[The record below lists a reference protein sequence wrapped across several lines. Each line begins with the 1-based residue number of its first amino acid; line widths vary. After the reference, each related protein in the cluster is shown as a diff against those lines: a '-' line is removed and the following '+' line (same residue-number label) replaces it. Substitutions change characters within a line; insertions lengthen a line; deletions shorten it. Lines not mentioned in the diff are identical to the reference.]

1 MLPLFS
7 KAVTLVFL
15 SDLTGGRG
23 INVYRLT
30 DGTYDSVDE
39 LFGNTSPWPS
49 ADFLHF
55 DMAQFCGSDI
65 GSYQTRADAM
75 LIPTKTGLYEF
86 QLKSDYQAQLYFEGV
101 SGEKSYMSLEKTGLR
116 EFRPCLT
123 QAGLYSHRRWLKA

>member
-1 MLPLFS
+1 MS
-7 KAVTLVFL
+7 I

-23 INVYRLT
+23 INVYRWTDDTFNSVDQLFGATSPT
-30 DGTYDSVDE
+30 DGFV
-39 LFGNTSPWPS
+39 
-49 ADFLHF
+49 HF

-101 SGEKSYMSLEKTGLR
+101 SGEKSCMSREKTGVGSSDLV
-116 EFRPCLT
+116 
-123 QAGLYSHRRWLKA
+123 